1 MKKISYM
8 ICATLMVGA
17 VAACG
22 NAEDVD
28 MDDRYVRVSAAMADS
43 RAVAKSDFEHED
55 SISLFFWASDNGDLQ
70 PSPNEYIE
78 ENNPVYLNHDVWVTA
93 KNMFWSEKEGV
104 LHHFVGVFPYDR
116 YLTFEDLAALPVDNS
131 KDLLLAVKKGV
142 KRTMDPVSL
151 SFEHVLGKVVF
162 NFEFKGFDGEILEI
176 SALELEGVK
185 SMAVLDCYGAEP
197 RLDVK
202 EDIATLSLLPEEGL
216 TENTCE
222 TVLIPQED
230 VRISLTM
237 NGKKYTYSG
246 DHINVEA
253 AKVTEVNLRV
263 NNLGEKITLTGDVT
277 IKPWEEDGNY
287 DFEFETV
294 DISSSEWTV
303 EEAGDMVIDGK
314 D

>member
-1 MKKISYM
+1 M
-8 ICATLMVGA
+8 
-17 VAACG
+17 
-22 NAEDVD
+22 
-28 MDDRYVRVSAAMADS
+28 
-43 RAVAKSDFEHED
+43 
-55 SISLFFWASDNGDLQ
+55 
-70 PSPNEYIE
+70 
-78 ENNPVYLNHDVWVTA
+78 
-93 KNMFWSEKEGV
+93 
-104 LHHFVGVFPYDR
+104 
-116 YLTFEDLAALPVDNS
+116 
-131 KDLLLAVKKGV
+131 
-142 KRTMDPVSL
+142 
-151 SFEHVLGKVVF
+151 
-162 NFEFKGFDGEILEI
+162 
-176 SALELEGVK
+176 K

-246 DHINVEA
+246 DRINVEA

-303 EEAGDMVIDGK
+303 EAQFHTFAPLWFSLFRSIPVRVLLFHSYHIILGK
-314 D
+314 YCKTLETAKGSSQYFPVSECVGILEYPIHF

>member
-8 ICATLMVGA
+8 ICAAFMAGA
-17 VAACG
+17 VMACG
-22 NAEDVD
+22 NVEDVGT
-28 MDDRYVRVSAAMADS
+28 DDRCVRISAAMADS
-43 RAVAKSDFEHED
+43 RAAAKNDFGHED
-55 SISLFFWASDNGDLQ
+55 SISLFFWASDNGDVM
-70 PSPNEYIE
+70 PSVKEYIA
-78 ENNPVYLNHDVWVTA
+78 ENNPVYLNHDVWVMA

-116 YLTFEDLAALPVDNS
+116 YLTFEDLQALPVDNS

-246 DHINVEA
+246 DRINVEA

>member
-8 ICATLMVGA
+8 ICAALMVGA

-70 PSPNEYIE
+70 PLPNEYIE

-104 LHHFVGVFPYDR
+104 LHHFVGVFPYDM
-116 YLTFEDLAALPVDNS
+116 YLTFEDLHALSVDNS

-176 SALELEGVK
+176 SALELERVK
-185 SMAVLDCYGAEP
+185 SSAVLNCYGLEP
-197 RLDVK
+197 KLDVK
-202 EDIATLSLLPEEGL
+202 NDIATLSLLPEEGL

-230 VRISLTM
+230 VCISLTM

-287 DFEFETV
+287 DFEFESV

>member
-1 MKKISYM
+1 MIKKDFGSI
-8 ICATLMVGA
+8 IA
-17 VAACG
+17 
-22 NAEDVD
+22 NKRK
-28 MDDRYVRVSAAMADS
+28 DRKLS
-43 RAVAKSDFEHED
+43 
-55 SISLFFWASDNGDLQ
+55 Q
-70 PSPNEYIE
+70 PQ
-78 ENNPVYLNHDVWVTA
+78 
-93 KNMFWSEKEGV
+93 
-104 LHHFVGVFPYDR
+104 
-116 YLTFEDLAALPVDNS
+116 LAALLCERGLDVKAHSIS
-131 KDLLLAVKKGV
+131 KWEKNVNL
-142 KRTMDPVSL
+142 PN
-151 SFEHVLGKVVF
+151 VLQF
-162 NFEFKGFDGEILEI
+162 FALCEILEI

-185 SMAVLDCYGAEP
+185 SSAVLNCYGSESK
-197 RLDVK
+197 LDVK
-202 EDIATLSLLPEEGL
+202 NDIATLSLLPEEGL

-253 AKVTEVNLRV
+253 AKTTEVNLRV